1 MMNKFMNMMEKYL
14 VPLENKIS
22 ANRYLKTIS
31 NGSMALLGVIML
43 GSLFT
48 VVSSITWD
56 PYQSFLTS
64 TGLGTLFSYVPDYTI
79 DLLALYMAF
88 SIGYQ
93 GAKIF
98 EIGDKAFNAGAIS
111 LVCFLLLTPINA
123 TALEGST
130 FLDIAYLGAKG
141 VFVALITGIIT
152 VKILELFVKKNFT
165 IKMPNGVPSMVMESF
180 SALVPAAVIV
190 FVFALIKLGFA
201 NTSFETANN
210 FIYTMLQTPIQSLT
224 GSLPAFLVLIL
235 IAQLLWFFGVHG
247 SMTVLPILFPVF
259 LGYLAENTAAV
270 EAGGIAPNV
279 INFGLYDL
287 ACLGGCGATIGL
299 VIVMF
304 FFSKSKRYK
313 AFSKLVLP
321 CGLFGVNEP
330 VVFGMPL
337 MLNVMMLIPF
347 LLTPLVIVT
356 LGYFLIQINVITP
369 TIGVLGAGS
378 LPPMVHG
385 IVQGSLSFGIY
396 ELVATVISM
405 ILYFPFFK
413 ILDKQAFAEE
423 QQAIIAEKEA
433 SSDEDFQLD

>member
-14 VPLENKIS
+14 VPLANKIS

>member
-1 MMNKFMNMMEKYL
+1 MKTFMNMMEKYL
-14 VPLENKIS
+14 VPLANKIS

-31 NGSMALLGVIML
+31 NGSMALLGIIML

-48 VVSSITWD
+48 VVSSITWE
-56 PYQSFLTS
+56 PYQNFLTS
-64 TGLGTLFSYVPDYTI
+64 TGLGTLLGYVPDFTI

-88 SIGYQ
+88 SCAYQ

-98 EIGDKAFNAGAIS
+98 DIKEKAFNAGAIS
-111 LVCFLLLTPINA
+111 TVCFLLLTPINS

-130 FLDIAYLGAKG
+130 FLDISYLGAKG

-152 VKILELFVKKNFT
+152 VKILEFFVKRNFT
-165 IKMPNGVPSMVMESF
+165 IKMPNGVPTMVMESF
-180 SALVPAAVIV
+180 SSLVPAAVIV
-190 FVFALIKLGFA
+190 MVFALIKFGFA
-201 NTSFETANN
+201 NTGYETANN

-235 IAQLLWFFGVHG
+235 ISQLLWFFGVHG

-304 FFSKSKRYK
+304 FFSKSQRYK

-347 LLTPLVIVT
+347 LLTPIIVVT
-356 LGYFLIQINVITP
+356 LGYFLISIHVITP

-378 LPPMVHG
+378 LPPLVHG

-396 ELVATVISM
+396 ELVATLISM
-405 ILYFPFFK
+405 ALYFPFFK
-413 ILDKQAFAEE
+413 ILDKQAYEEE
-423 QQAIIAEKEA
+423 QNAV
-433 SSDEDFQLD
+433 SNTDDLQLD

>member
-14 VPLENKIS
+14 VPLANKIS

-378 LPPMVHG
+378 LPPLVHG

>member
-1 MMNKFMNMMEKYL
+1 MNKFMTMMEHYL
-14 VPLENKIS
+14 VPLANKIS

-31 NGSMALLGVIML
+31 NGSMALLGIIML

-48 VVSSITWD
+48 VISSITWE
-56 PYQSFLTS
+56 PYQTFLTS
-64 TGLGTLFSYVPDYTI
+64 SGLGTLLGYVPDFTI

-98 EIGDKAFNAGAIS
+98 EIKDKAFNAGAIS
-111 LVCFLLLTPINA
+111 LVCFLLLTPINT
-123 TALEGST
+123 TAMEGST
-130 FLDIAYLGAKG
+130 FLDISYLGAKG
-141 VFVALITGIIT
+141 VSVALITGIIT
-152 VKILELFVKKNFT
+152 VKILAFFVKRNFT

-180 SALVPAAVIV
+180 SALIPATVIV
-190 FVFALIKLGFA
+190 LLFALIKFGFA
-201 NTSFETANN
+201 QTSYETANN
-210 FIYTMLQTPIQSLT
+210 FIYTILQTPIQSLT
-224 GSLPAFLVLIL
+224 GSLPAFLLLIL
-235 IAQLLWFFGVHG
+235 VSQLLWFFGVHG
-247 SMTVLPILFPVF
+247 SMTVLPILFPIF

-270 EAGGIAPNV
+270 EAGKIAPNV

-347 LLTPLVIVT
+347 LLTPIIIVT
-356 LGYFLIQINVITP
+356 IGYLLIQLHVITP

-378 LPPMVHG
+378 LPPLVHG

-396 ELVATVISM
+396 ELFATVLSM

-413 ILDKQAFAEE
+413 ILDKQACVEE
-423 QQAIIAEKEA
+423 LAAEKDEI
-433 SSDEDFQLD
+433 SSEDDMSFE

>member
-1 MMNKFMNMMEKYL
+1 MNTFMSMMEKHL
-14 VPLENKIS
+14 VPFANKIS
-22 ANRYLKTIS
+22 SNRYLKTIS
-31 NGSMALLGVIML
+31 NGSMALLGIIML

-48 VVSSITWD
+48 VVSSITWA
-56 PYQSFLTS
+56 PYQDFLTS
-64 TGLGTLFSYVPDYTI
+64 TGIGTLFSYVPDFTI
-79 DLLALYMAF
+79 DLLALYMSF

-98 EIGDKAFNAGAIS
+98 GISEKAFNAGAIS
-111 LVCFLLLTPINA
+111 LVCFLLLTPINT

-130 FLDIAYLGAKG
+130 FLNIDYLGAKG

-152 VKILELFVKKNFT
+152 VKILAFFVKKNFT

-180 SALVPAAVIV
+180 SALVPATVIV
-190 FVFALIKLGFA
+190 LLFAFIKFGFG

-224 GSLPAFLVLIL
+224 GSLPAFLILIL
-235 IAQLLWFFGVHG
+235 ISQVLWFFGVHG
-247 SMTVLPILFPVF
+247 SMTVLPILFPIF
-259 LGYLAENTAAV
+259 LGYLAENSAVV

-330 VVFGMPL
+330 VIFGMPL

-347 LLTPLVIVT
+347 LLTPIVIVT
-356 LGYFLIQINVITP
+356 VGYFLIQMHIITP

-378 LPPMVHG
+378 LPPLVHG

-396 ELVATVISM
+396 ELFATLISM
-405 ILYFPFFK
+405 LIYFPFFK
-413 ILDKQAFAEE
+413 ILDKQACEEE
-423 QQAIIAEKEA
+423 QNADAIE
-433 SSDEDFQLD
+433 S

>member
-1 MMNKFMNMMEKYL
+1 MNTIMSFMEKHL
-14 VPLENKIS
+14 IPIANKVS
-22 ANRYLKTIS
+22 SNRYLKAIS
-31 NGSMALLGVIML
+31 NGSMSLLGIIML

-48 VVSSITWD
+48 VISSITWE
-56 PYQSFLTS
+56 PYQNFLTS
-64 TGLGTLFSYVPDYTI
+64 TGIGTLLSYIPDFTI

-88 SIGYQ
+88 AVGYQ

-98 EIGDKAFNAGAIS
+98 GIQEKAFNTGAIS
-111 LVCFLLLTPINA
+111 LVCFLLLSPINS

-130 FLDIAYLGAKG
+130 FLDIDYLGAKG
-141 VFVALITGIIT
+141 VFVALITGILT
-152 VKILELFVKKNFT
+152 VKIMEFFVKKNIT
-165 IKMPNGVPSMVMESF
+165 IKMPAGVPEMVMDSF
-180 SALVPAAVIV
+180 SALIPATVIV
-190 FVFALIKLGFA
+190 LIFGCIKLGF
-201 NTSFETANN
+201 SFTTYETANT

-235 IAQLLWFFGVHG
+235 ISQVLWFFGVHG
-247 SMTVLPILFPVF
+247 SFTVLPILFPIF

-313 AFSKLVLP
+313 AFSKMVLP

-330 VVFGMPL
+330 VIFGMPL

-347 LLTPLVIVT
+347 LLTPIIIVS
-356 LGYFLIQINVITP
+356 LGYFLIQIGIITP

-378 LPPMVHG
+378 LPPVIHG

-396 ELVATVISM
+396 EIVATLISM
-405 ILYFPFFK
+405 IIYFPFFK
-413 ILDKQAFAEE
+413 MLDLQAVKEE
-423 QQAIIAEKEA
+423 NAIKEKEGC
-433 SSDEDFQLD
+433 

>member
-1 MMNKFMNMMEKYL
+1 MMNKFMSMMEKYL
-14 VPLENKIS
+14 VPLANKIS

-98 EIGDKAFNAGAIS
+98 EIKDKAFNAGAIS
-111 LVCFLLLTPINA
+111 LVCFLLLTPINS

-190 FVFALIKLGFA
+190 FIFALIKLGFA

-347 LLTPLVIVT
+347 LLTPLVVVT

-378 LPPMVHG
+378 LPPLVHG

-396 ELVATVISM
+396 ELIATLISM
-405 ILYFPFFK
+405 IMYFPFFK

-423 QQAIIAEKEA
+423 QQAILAEKEA